1 MFSNFKDIIN
11 RFINLCAI
19 EYSEN
24 AWTLAGFKALLADGK
39 VIDIL

>member
-11 RFINLCAI
+11 RFINLCGI

-24 AWTLAGFKALLADGK
+24 AMHGLWLALLADGK

>member
-11 RFINLCAI
+11 RFINLCGI

-24 AWTLAGFKALLADGK
+24 AWTMAGIKALLEDEMVK
-39 VIDIL
+39 